1 MNLGKQTMS
10 PKIIINRLELGFWN
24 TIILIMENSKLVRN
38 LTPVIYKWLNWG
50 FTTKMFQQMLYLIVV
65 GLVLGYFFGIAIQFF

>member
-1 MNLGKQTMS
+1 MS

-38 LTPVIYKWLNWG
+38 LTPVIYKWINWALA
-50 FTTKMFQQMLYLIVV
+50 TKMLSQVIYLSIA
-65 GLVLGYFFGIAIQFF
+65 GLICGYFLGFFLQFL